1 MNAMFGGANFA
12 ELLQNPMVQQM
23 TQQMMQN
30 PQMMENLM
38 RNNPLFGG
46 AGGAGANAGAAGAAP
61 FAFGIPLGGVGNVV
75 PLPSVD
81 LQTQMRY
88 PQVMAN
94 PEVIA
99 ATQQLQ
105 NAVTAFQ
112 NAVNNAPLPAAPAG
126 GAGAAGAG
134 AGAASS
140 PPPAGAA
147 AGRAPLSQ
155 SAGGGNP
162 FASLFA
168 SANAAA
174 PRAQSASPAAAA
186 AAPVQQQTP
195 QQLAARYQV
204 ELRQLSDM
212 GFSNADAN
220 LRALI
225 ATGGNV
231 NAALEMLLNG
241 GGI

>member
-38 RNNPLFGG
+38 RNNPFMNA
-46 AGGAGANAGAAGAAP
+46 AGGAANAGGAAP
-61 FAFGIPLGGVGNVV
+61 FAFGIPLAPVGNVV

-112 NAVNNAPLPAAPAG
+112 NAVNNAPLPAGAAAAAAP
-126 GAGAAGAG
+126 AGAG
-134 AGAASS
+134 AGAGGAASS
-140 PPPAGAA
+140 PPPAGTGAA

-155 SAGGGNP
+155 SSGGNP

-174 PRAQSASPAAAA
+174 PRPAQPAAQ
-186 AAPVQQQTP
+186 PVQQQTP